1 MKTRILLFAFLT
13 ALLLLTG
20 CTMPTDSPSKMQP
33 TSGEM
38 NYDEPFLRVH
48 YIDAGQADAT
58 LLQIVEG
65 DDTIN
70 MLIDAGDWNKS
81 DVVQYLEH
89 QNIQSIDLIVATHAH
104 ADHIGQLAK
113 IIETFDVGEVWMNG
127 ETANSQVFLN
137 TLNAI
142 EEHRVDYYEP
152 KKGETFDIGALTVD
166 ILHPTTIGTNVNNNS
181 ISMMLTYGD
190 VKLLFTGDAEAQA
203 EKEMLNSGQALQA
216 HVFQMGHHGS
226 KTSNTEAF
234 LQAVQP
240 EVAIYSAGMN
250 NSYGIPHQEVID
262 RVNQMGMDLYGT
274 ELDGTVLLE
283 TTGKTYQIKTE
294 NHDGLPTPLLTKY
307 CINLNEATAE
317 EIQKIT
323 HIGEK
328 LANEIIQNRPFNEVE
343 DLLKVKGIGQSR
355 LNDIIEQDLICT
367 GG

>member
-1 MKTRILLFAFLT
+1 MKTRAILFAFLT

-20 CTMPTDSPSKMQP
+20 CTMPTDSPPKMKP

-58 LLQIVEG
+58 LLQIGEDG
-65 DDTIN
+65 EIIN
-70 MLIDAGDWNKS
+70 MLIDAGDWSKS
-81 DVVQYLEH
+81 DVVQYLED
-89 QNIQSIDLIVATHAH
+89 QNIQSIDLVVATHAH

-113 IIETFDVGEVWMNG
+113 IVETFDVGEVWMNG

-142 EEHRVDYYEP
+142 EKQRVDYYEP
-152 KKGETFDIGALTVD
+152 QKGETFDIGPLTVD
-166 ILHPTTIGTNVNNNS
+166 VLHPTTIGTNVNNNS

-190 VKLLFTGDAEAQA
+190 VKLLFTGDAEKQA
-203 EKEMLNSGQALQA
+203 EKEMLDSGQSLQA
-216 HVFQMGHHGS
+216 HIFQMGHHGS
-226 KTSNTEAF
+226 KTSNSEAF

-240 EVAIYSAGMN
+240 EVAIYSAGLN
-250 NSYGIPHQEVID
+250 NSYGIPDQEVLD
-262 RVNQMGMDLYGT
+262 RVKNMGIPVYGT
-274 ELDGTVLLE
+274 AVDGTVLVE
-283 TTGKTYQIKTE
+283 TTGKSYQVMTAKNDI
-294 NHDGLPTPLLTKY
+294 LPPPLLAKH

-317 EIQKIT
+317 ELQKIT

-328 LANEIIQNRPFNEVE
+328 LASEIIQNRPFKQVE
-343 DLLKVKGIGQSR
+343 DLLTVKGIGQSR
-355 LNDIIEQDLICT
+355 LNDIMEQDLICT